1 MKKIITLFVLII
13 AYGNINAQKNTYA
26 EVGGAVGSGVGS
38 FGAALH
44 KNWTL
49 GKKDK
54 LIIGTGVR
62 FTGFV
67 GSDQNFI
74 TAPAKLT
81 ADEKNIDTLFAPK
94 PALYALNAMIN
105 LGYRINSKIE
115 LGFNIDVL
123 GFSFGPEGKPSYIR
137 NGRPTATTA
146 KPTSINLL
154 LVGDNDKGSLNSHFY
169 GKYNFNEK
177 LGVTLAYQYLFN
189 ELTTTAKVQTIPE
202 ANDRFRLKSGM
213 IYAALTYSFKKKHL
227 SKPAPI
233 SSVGSG

>member
-1 MKKIITLFVLII
+1 MTCSHIQ
-13 AYGNINAQKNTYA
+13 AQKNTYA
-26 EVGGAVGSGVGS
+26 EVGGAIGSGAGA

-49 GKKDK
+49 GKKDRF
-54 LIIGTGVR
+54 IIGTGVR
-62 FTGFV
+62 FTGFA
-67 GSDQNFI
+67 GSNQNFI

-81 ADEKNIDTLFAPK
+81 VDDKNIDTLLAPK
-94 PALYALNAMIN
+94 PALYSLNAIIN

-137 NGRPTATTA
+137 NGRSTSATA
-146 KPTSINLL
+146 KPTSTNLL
-154 LVGDNDKGSLNSHFY
+154 LVGDNDRGSLNSHFY

-177 LGVTLAYQYLFN
+177 WGVKLAYQFLFN
-189 ELTTTAKVQTIPE
+189 ELTTTTKVQTLPE

-213 IYAALTYSFKKKHL
+213 IYAGLTYNF
-227 SKPAPI
+227 
-233 SSVGSG
+233 

>member
-1 MKKIITLFVLII
+1 MKKIITFFVL
-13 AYGNINAQKNTYA
+13 ALAFSHVQAQKNTYI
-26 EVGGAVGSGVGS
+26 EVGGAIGSGAGS

-54 LIIGTGVR
+54 FIIGTGVR
-62 FTGFV
+62 FTGFA

-81 ADEKNIDTLFAPK
+81 VDDKNIDTLLALK
-94 PALYALNAMIN
+94 PALYSLNAIIN

-137 NGRPTATTA
+137 NGRKTAATA
-146 KPTSINLL
+146 KPTSTNLL
-154 LVGDNDKGSLNSHFY
+154 LVGDNDRGSLNSHFY

-177 LGVTLAYQYLFN
+177 FGVKLAYQFLFN
-189 ELTTTAKVQTIPE
+189 ELTTTTKVQTIPE

-213 IYAALTYSFKKKHL
+213 IYAGLTLNF
-227 SKPAPI
+227 
-233 SSVGSG
+233 

>member
-1 MKKIITLFVLII
+1 MKKIIGLALFVL
-13 AYGNINAQKNTYA
+13 GFSNLQAQKNTYV
-26 EVGGAVGSGVGS
+26 EVGGAVGSGAGS

-54 LIIGTGVR
+54 FIIGTGVR
-62 FTGFV
+62 FTGFA
-67 GSDQNFI
+67 GSEQNFI

-81 ADEKNIDTLFAPK
+81 TDDKNIDTLFTPK

-115 LGFNIDVL
+115 VGFNIDAL

-137 NGRPTATTA
+137 NAKSTATAA
-146 KPTSINLL
+146 KPTGVNVLL
-154 LVGDNDKGSLNSHFY
+154 IGDNDRGSLNSHFY

-177 LGVTLAYQYLFN
+177 FGLKLAYQYLFN
-189 ELTTTAKVQTIPE
+189 ELTTTTKVQTVPE

-213 IYAALTYSFKKKHL
+213 VFAGLTYNF
-227 SKPAPI
+227 
-233 SSVGSG
+233 